1 MKKTILAMAVPAMM
15 AAGTAQAVELY
26 NDGTNAFSVGG
37 RLVLKVEARDQSG
50 EESTVKLQNQS
61 SRINFGFKRQL
72 NENLQARA
80 LLEYAM
86 QSPEK
91 NVDTSFTN
99 RLGFIAFDHSDY
111 GSVSFG
117 KQWSTFYEVAGV
129 TDIFWVYG
137 GNALGIYNNGG
148 DSRGAAR
155 ADEAIK
161 YDIALGGLNLSAMYQ
176 FEGDA
181 SNADFYRDGSYSA
194 AATYDL
200 GNGLSFGGAFL
211 ETKKADEDN
220 ANQYVLNATYNVG
233 NLTTSLSYGE
243 SKNVE
248 DFNNR
253 TADGDIIDFAKARG
267 YEGFVSYNFDSG
279 FQAHAGFNIMEERSG
294 NGEHNEYVVGGSYN
308 MSGVI
313 MFAEYANIDA
323 KNVAGAKSR
332 DNKGAVGV
340 RYHF

>member
-15 AAGTAQAVELY
+15 AAGTTQAVELY

-50 EESTVKLQNQS
+50 KDSTVKLQNQS

-80 LLEYAM
+80 LMEYAM
-86 QSPEK
+86 VSPEK
-91 NVDTSFTN
+91 NVDSSFTN
-99 RLGFIAFDHSDY
+99 RLGFIALDHSDY
-111 GSVSFG
+111 GSVAFG
-117 KQWSTFYEVAGV
+117 KQWSTFYNVAGA
-129 TDIFWVYG
+129 TDVFWVYG
-137 GNALGIYNNGG
+137 GSALGIYSNAG
-148 DSRGAAR
+148 DARGAAR

-181 SNADFYRDGSYSA
+181 SKADFYRDGSYSA
-194 AATYDL
+194 AASYDL

-211 ETKKADEDN
+211 ETKIADEDN
-220 ANQYVLNATYNVG
+220 AKQYVLNATYKLDS
-233 NLTTSLSYGE
+233 LTTGLSYGE

-248 DFNNR
+248 DFE
-253 TADGDIIDFAKARG
+253 KARG
-267 YEGFVSYNFDSG
+267 YEGFVSYNFASG
-279 FQAHAGFNIMEERSG
+279 FQAHAGFNILEERSG
-294 NGEHNEYVVGGSYN
+294 DAEHNEYIVGGSYN

-313 MFAEYANIDA
+313 MFAEYANIDM
-323 KNVAGAKSR
+323 KDTAGAKSR